1 VPSFK
6 NYLWWYLHCV
16 YVTFHISNRTIL
28 TQELIFFPISFHT
41 TANVDPDTF
50 PVGAYFKALLDIVDG
65 INPNKMKVEGLA
77 SFCLGASMLS
87 GTVVVTGYLTKA

>member
-1 VPSFK
+1 M
-6 NYLWWYLHCV
+6 
-16 YVTFHISNRTIL
+16 
-28 TQELIFFPISFHT
+28 
-41 TANVDPDTF
+41 DPDTF

-65 INPNKMKVEGLA
+65 VNPYKMKVEGLA